1 MIHVEHSSDLDF
13 LKPGLHF
20 MKVKD
25 FAVTGDEFNLFYN
38 ADQSVLMTSPQPNEQ
53 EIGKY
58 YESENYISHTDGKKN
73 WFERAYQLVK
83 YFSLKKKLKLINRL
97 HPGKGIL
104 LDIGTGTGD
113 FLTVAK
119 KDGWKIFGVEPNTKA
134 RGLATGK
141 GMEVLP
147 SLEDLREDQFD
158 VITLWH
164 VLEHLPDVEHQ
175 LNKFHKLLK
184 PDGLLVIAVPNFNCY
199 SAKHYNSFWAAYD
212 VPRHF
217 WHFSRGGMKTILSK
231 NQLQLVKTL
240 PMKWDAYYVNLLS
253 EKYKHGSMK
262 VFSAFFHAVKCNLSA
277 KRTGEYASLI
287 YCVRKTQNQ
296 ALSRDF

>member
-158 VITLWH
+158 GITRWH
-164 VLEHLPDVEHQ
+164 V
-175 LNKFHKLLK
+175 
-184 PDGLLVIAVPNFNCY
+184 
-199 SAKHYNSFWAAYD
+199 
-212 VPRHF
+212 
-217 WHFSRGGMKTILSK
+217 
-231 NQLQLVKTL
+231 
-240 PMKWDAYYVNLLS
+240 
-253 EKYKHGSMK
+253 
-262 VFSAFFHAVKCNLSA
+262 
-277 KRTGEYASLI
+277 
-287 YCVRKTQNQ
+287 
-296 ALSRDF
+296 